1 MKWVMQ
7 MNKLALWHKAKSE
20 FSYAYDNETLHIIL
34 RTARND
40 FSSVEII
47 YGDPFSWISPNTWK
61 NEISKMRKRYQ
72 TSDFDYYWFEIK
84 PQFLRVKYAFLL
96 KYADKTFLFGAKR
109 LLRIEEDS
117 NLYGAFDLSQYYNFP
132 YLNFEDL
139 HNTPNWVKDTVWYQI
154 FPDRFYTTTKNN
166 NLKWGSLPVSNDQLF
181 GGNLA
186 GVIKKIPYL
195 KSLGITGIYFTPI
208 FESPSAHKYDT
219 TNYFKIDPQFGTNKI
234 FKELVKTAHENDM
247 KVMLDGVFNHCGYDH
262 KFFQDVIKNG
272 EDSKYRDC
280 FFIDEFPIVNYPVN
294 ALGKPVNYGKTPLNF
309 KAFAFTPYMPKW
321 NTNNKI
327 VSDYLLK
334 SISYWIKEFDID
346 GWRLDVSNEISHDFL
361 RKIKKVSRDTK
372 KDTFILGE
380 NWDSSYPWLHGDQMD
395 SVMNYDLSDILW
407 KFVEHK
413 VDLKTF
419 KNLITSYFANTPDN
433 IMETTFNLVGSH
445 DTVRIKRRLDDDHR
459 RVKLIYLLMFLS
471 AGSPSIY
478 YGDEIGITGNHD
490 PDNRRCMIWNKNL
503 HDLDFMAFV
512 RLLIK
517 LRDKHPSFKSCD
529 YHFIDSSILVF
540 TKHSKNNEILI
551 LINNGEKQSISIPK
565 NISGNYRDLLK
576 DVILSLCDKIT
587 LDTYDFLILQ
597 KETY

>member
-1 MKWVMQ
+1 M
-7 MNKLALWHKAKSE
+7 
-20 FSYAYDNETLHIIL
+20 
-34 RTARND
+34 
-40 FSSVEII
+40 
-47 YGDPFSWISPNTWK
+47 
-61 NEISKMRKRYQ
+61 
-72 TSDFDYYWFEIK
+72 
-84 PQFLRVKYAFLL
+84 
-96 KYADKTFLFGAKR
+96 
-109 LLRIEEDS
+109 
-117 NLYGAFDLSQYYNFP
+117 
-132 YLNFEDL
+132 
-139 HNTPNWVKDTVWYQI
+139 
-154 FPDRFYTTTKNN
+154 
-166 NLKWGSLPVSNDQLF
+166 F

-294 ALGKPVNYGKTPLNF
+294 ALGKPVNYGETPLNF